1 MKLQEL
7 TLYQSEILT
16 SVRAIVQENIIDRT
30 RNYIVGVSGINCAG
44 KSTLAQT
51 LGQDKMGFA
60 HRPIIFDI
68 DDFLLPRRIRDA
80 NPDQVAGCYNS
91 FDYQTLFEELL
102 LPASQNTL
110 VKKRIRVFREEAE
123 SWDTI
128 TVRGPCVVIVEGI
141 FLFRRDLPDV
151 FDIKFWLN
159 IDYEEVIKR
168 AIRRK
173 REINKHPTK
182 NSILKRYHER
192 FIPAQKYHIE
202 VDNPKKNCNFIINIL
217 N

>member
-7 TLYQSEILT
+7 TVYQSEIST
-16 SVRAIVQENIIDRT
+16 SVKAIVQENIIDRT
-30 RNYIVGVSGINCAG
+30 RNYIVGISGINCAG

-51 LGQDKMGFA
+51 LGQDKMGFV

-80 NPDQVAGCYNS
+80 NPDQIAGCYDS

-102 LPASQNTL
+102 IPASQNTL
-110 VKKRIRVFREEAE
+110 VKKRIRVFREEIE

-168 AIRRK
+168 ATRRK
-173 REINKHPTK
+173 RETNKHPTK
-182 NSILKRYHER
+182 ESILKRYHER

-202 VDNPKKNCNFIINIL
+202 VDKPKINCNFLINIL